1 MGARRRARERAIQI
15 LYQMDI
21 SGDSPENVLK
31 LYWRMHPPKSED
43 VRKYTLFLFEG
54 TVKNLKR
61 IDELIVKYSK
71 NWKLSRMPVVDR
83 NILRLAV
90 FELLYEDD
98 VPPSVAI
105 NEALE
110 IARRFS
116 TEDST
121 QFINGVLDAINK
133 DFLSSKEKKGE

>member
-1 MGARRRARERAIQI
+1 MGARRRARERAMQM
-15 LYQMDI
+15 LYQMDV
-21 SGDSPENVLK
+21 SSESPEHVLK
-31 LYWRMHPPKSED
+31 YYWKMHPPKSEE
-43 VRKYTLFLFEG
+43 VRNYTLFLFDG
-54 TVKNLKR
+54 TVKNLKL

-71 NWKLSRMPVVDR
+71 NWKLSRMPIVDR

-90 FELLYEDD
+90 FELLFEED

-116 TEDST
+116 NEDST
-121 QFINGVLDAINK
+121 QFINGVLDAIYKN
-133 DFLSSKEKKGE
+133 FSLKEMEGD

>member
-1 MGARRRARERAIQI
+1 
-15 LYQMDI
+15 
-21 SGDSPENVLK
+21 
-31 LYWRMHPPKSED
+31 MHPPKSED